1 MHDTPEPVQIR
12 PRAGRRAAAA
22 GGAAAAAS
30 PSPARAVDD
39 STPGSSLLG
48 LESNTWSSADGF
60 VSVQFRRAPG
70 GTGERISRI
79 LGPQQST
86 NAPVV
91 RIFRALATIT
101 HINGEP
107 IGSGRVPRPKTEA
120 QYRSLM
126 NFFGPTIDG
135 QSYYDENLE
144 AFVAASEIALN
155 PEYFEMLDQAMDL
168 GLSPQDVERIKTAI
182 GLTNVKK

>member
-1 MHDTPEPVQIR
+1 MSDTLEPVEIR
-12 PRAGRRAAAA
+12 PRGRR
-22 GGAAAAAS
+22 G
-30 PSPARAVDD
+30 PAKDATNGQQAPPNPGSDD
-39 STPGSSLLG
+39 SRPGSSLLG

-60 VSVQFRRAPG
+60 VSIQFRRAPG

-91 RIFRALATIT
+91 RIFRALATIS

-168 GLSPQDVERIKTAI
+168 GLSPQDVERIRTAI
-182 GLTNVKK
+182 GLSNVKK